1 MKMRKC
7 LLLTMLAGLA
17 ACNTMNYQASA
28 PTAAPELVAVL
39 QDELKEI
46 QDLKVTDE
54 GYIDYYVW
62 VPEGYQWDTHA
73 IKKGGYEWACEDMI
87 NALRQGFVVRM
98 GFKGKGGRE
107 EHYDFARCEQEAS
120 N

>member
-28 PTAAPELVAVL
+28 PTAAPELVAEL
-39 QDELKEI
+39 QNELKEI

-54 GYIDYYVW
+54 GYIDYYV
-62 VPEGYQWDTHA
+62 GYQKVINGILMRLRKADTNGHVK
-73 IKKGGYEWACEDMI
+73 ICVI
-87 NALRQGFVVRM
+87 
-98 GFKGKGGRE
+98 
-107 EHYDFARCEQEAS
+107 C
-120 N
+120 

>member
-28 PTAAPELVAVL
+28 PTAAPELVAAL
-39 QDELKEI
+39 QNELKEI

-73 IKKGGYEWACEDMI
+73 IKKGGYEWACEDMRD
-87 NALRQGFVVRM
+87 LLSQGFVVRM
-98 GFKGKGGRE
+98 GFKGNGGRE
-107 EHYDFARCEQEAS
+107 EHYDFDRCEQEAT

>member
-7 LLLTMLAGLA
+7 LLLTMLAGLT

-87 NALRQGFVVRM
+87 NALRQRFAPRLCRSHGIQ
-98 GFKGKGGRE
+98 RE
-107 EHYDFARCEQEAS
+107 RWS
-120 N
+120 